1 MAQITELRAVPPPV
15 VYGFLRLRGRAG
27 GRRAS
32 ALAGVVQDYCDRHEL
47 ELGTVVTENDSADHD
62 AFAGLV
68 DELKRVRAY
77 GVVVPSDSHLG
88 GSSIARARRDL
99 IACARLRLIVVRG
112 AARTPSRPA
121 GGSS

>member
-1 MAQITELRAVPPPV
+1 MAEVTELRAVPPPV
-15 VYGFLRLRGRAG
+15 VYGFLRLCGRVG

-47 ELGTVVTENDSADHD
+47 ELGTVVTETESAECD

-68 DELKRVRAY
+68 DELTRVRAY

-99 IACARLRLIVVRG
+99 IARARLRLIVVRA
-112 AARTPSRPA
+112 AARTPSHLP